1 MEFKFPKN
9 EPLFTYEETELGIL
23 IALEKSELTKINQYR
38 KNKGEKVP
46 NTVTGYPFVHS
57 DEQNSLKID
66 FEQKQE
72 YLIDNLKKFN

>member
-1 MEFKFPKN
+1 MDIQLPKR
-9 EPLFTYEETELGIL
+9 PILLTYEETELGIL
-23 IALEKSELTKINQYR
+23 IAMESTELAKINTYR

-46 NTVTGYPFVHS
+46 NTVIGYPFVHC